1 MAGNNDAFGQVEEA
15 LRSGGSR
22 AGFEFLADKFLKE
35 KNYPAL
41 FEARLMRKRHELG
54 LPLIDTP
61 NSVEMPEDKRQAFDA
76 GCVAAAREV
85 GGLFLTDG
93 DILRAWPYY
102 RAIGESAPVAE
113 AIENIDHDDANDAIL
128 EIAFYERVHPRKG
141 FELILEKHGT
151 CRAITTFGQYPTSEG
166 RLDSARLLVR
176 TLHSE
181 LTANLK
187 RAIEKREGQ
196 APKTDNVSE
205 LVADR
210 DWLFGEYDYYVDTSH
225 VGSVLTYSLQLEDS
239 DSLALAVDL
248 TEYGRRLSST
258 FQYAGQPPFENLFP
272 DHGVYLKAML
282 GQDVEAAVAHFR
294 RKVVDSDPNEVGTAP
309 AEVLV
314 GMLAR
319 LKRYSEAADVYSE
332 HLGDADPSQLS
343 CPSAVQLCQLAGDFE
358 KLKQLALQRK
368 DLISFA
374 AGLVQS

>member
-1 MAGNNDAFGQVEEA
+1 MGGNDNAFGQVEEA
-15 LRSGGSR
+15 LRSGGSA

-41 FEARLMRKRHELG
+41 FEARLMQKRHELD

-76 GCVAAAREV
+76 GCVAVAREV
-85 GGLFLTDG
+85 GGLFLADG
-93 DILRAWPYY
+93 DILRAWPYF

-113 AIENIDHDDANDAIL
+113 AIEKIDHDDVNDAVL

-294 RKVVDSDPNEVGTAP
+294 RKVADSDPNEVGTAP

-319 LKRYSEAADVYSE
+319 LKQYSGAADVYSE